1 MGAAAAIHDSSSLPS
16 EHAGVDW
23 LLPQRRHPYYIVTP
37 RYVRTSAGIKVL
49 HLLCHAL
56 NRAGERAYLITHPY
70 CLPQYA
76 THPELITPLLTKA
89 TVEHDFATGLAPIVV
104 YPETVHGNPFKAPF
118 VVRYVLNFPG
128 LLGGDS
134 QYREDEF
141 CIAYSENLARSIPS
155 SRLTLFV
162 PASDPRTFSPVPEQE
177 RRGTCFYAGKYKS
190 HHGGALFDITR
201 DSTEITRDFPDSPT
215 QPQIADLFR
224 RSELFYCYENTAL
237 AIEALLCGCPVVF
250 LPNPYFD
257 RVIAAEEHGWDGIAW
272 GVDPDEIARAKRTVH
287 LARDNFLRHFDVFHD
302 ALGEFVALTQSEADG
317 RQYETAVAV
326 PYLRNVNV
334 ILKTGGVLEIV
345 GSIYRE
351 KGFVQMAKLLIG
363 RLKRRGLSLLP

>member
-1 MGAAAAIHDSSSLPS
+1 MDTAMFQNSNSACG

-104 YPETVHGNPFKAPF
+104 YPEIVRGNPFKAPF

-134 QYREDEF
+134 QYGTDEF

-177 RRGTCFYAGKYKS
+177 RRGTCFYAGKYKY
-190 HHGGALFDITR
+190 HHGGELFDITR

-224 RSELFYCYENTAL
+224 RSELFYCYENSAL

-272 GVDPDEIARAKRTVH
+272 GTDPDEIARAKRTVH
-287 LARDNFLRHFDVFHD
+287 LARDNFLHYFDAFHE
-302 ALGEFVALTQSEADG
+302 ALGEFITRTQSEADG
-317 RQYETAVAV
+317 RKYETPITL
-326 PYLRNVNV
+326 PYLSDVNA
-334 ILKTGGVLEIV
+334 ILKIGSVLEIV
-345 GSIYRE
+345 RSFYRD
-351 KGFVQMAKLLIG
+351 KGAIKTVGQL
-363 RLKRRGLSLLP
+363 LKRTWQRGLSFFA